1 MNKIVI
7 MLISTFLL
15 SYPDLDYGNGHI
27 KQLALDQTIEPDK
40 YIVGPGDT
48 FSFSMVTS
56 SKVINQNIQVSPT
69 GEIVIPLI
77 GKIKVDKMVLSEALK
92 SIERKCKS
100 KISDSSVDITL
111 IYMKDFKVL
120 VTGSSNIPTG
130 YRLVNSSTRLL
141 DLFSEIDDQF

>member
-1 MNKIVI
+1 M
-7 MLISTFLL
+7 STFLL
-15 SYPDLDYGNGHI
+15 SYPDLDYGNDNI
-27 KQLALDQTIEPDK
+27 KQLALDQTIEPDR

-92 SIERKCKS
+92 
-100 KISDSSVDITL
+100 
-111 IYMKDFKVL
+111 
-120 VTGSSNIPTG
+120 
-130 YRLVNSSTRLL
+130 
-141 DLFSEIDDQF
+141 